1 MRIDIIT
8 IFPDY
13 FAPLELSLI
22 GKARAAG
29 ILDIRLHDLRS
40 WTHDRH
46 NTVDDTPYGGGP
58 GMVMKPEPWGE
69 ALDAVAGAPEPGGA
83 AGPGAVPRLV
93 VPTPSGTPFT
103 QERAKRLSEEPWL
116 VFACGRYEGIDSRV
130 AADAARRMPVE
141 EVSIGDYVL
150 AGGESATLVIVETV
164 SRLLPGVLGNAESA
178 VQDSF
183 AAGAMENLL
192 EGPVFTKPA
201 RWRDLEVP
209 PVLLSGDHG
218 AVDRWRRHE
227 ALRKTARN
235 RPELLRALAEGG
247 MAGLDRTDQALVREL
262 LAGTAA
268 EQERDDPAREAALQT
283 GAEPMAD

>member
-40 WTHDRH
+40 WTRDRH

-58 GMVMKPEPWGE
+58 GMVMKPQPWGE
-69 ALDAVAGAPEPGGA
+69 ALDAVAGGAGAP
-83 AGPGAVPRLV
+83 PRLV
-93 VPTPSGTPFT
+93 LPTPSGTPFT
-103 QERAKRLSEEPWL
+103 QERAKRLSDEPWL
-116 VFACGRYEGIDSRV
+116 VFACGRYEGIDARV
-130 AADAARRMPVE
+130 VADAERRMPVE
-141 EVSIGDYVL
+141 ELSIGDYVL

-183 AAGAMENLL
+183 AAGAMEHLL
-192 EGPVFTKPA
+192 EGPVYTKPA
-201 RWRDLEVP
+201 HWRDQEVP

-235 RPELLRALAEGG
+235 RPELLRELAARRLHE
-247 MAGLDRTDQALVREL
+247 LERSDREL
-262 LAGTAA
+262 LL
-268 EQERDDPAREAALQT
+268 ELLERLSPQ
-283 GAEPMAD
+283 

>member
-40 WTHDRH
+40 WTRDRH

-69 ALDAVAGAPEPGGA
+69 ALDTVTGGA
-83 AGPGAVPRLV
+83 DAPPRLV
-93 VPTPSGTPFT
+93 LPTPSGTPFT

-116 VFACGRYEGIDSRV
+116 VFACGRYEGIDARV
-130 AADAARRMPVE
+130 VADAGRRMPVDE
-141 EVSIGDYVL
+141 MSIGDYVL
-150 AGGESATLVIVETV
+150 AGGESATTVIVETV

-192 EGPVFTKPA
+192 EGPVYTKPA
-201 RWRDLEVP
+201 HWRDQEVP

-235 RPELLRALAEGG
+235 RPELLRELAARRLGE
-247 MAGLDRTDQALVREL
+247 LERSDREL
-262 LAGTAA
+262 LLELL
-268 EQERDDPAREAALQT
+268 EQLPPQ
-283 GAEPMAD
+283 